1 MRLGRPAR
9 KLWHE
14 MVFLS
19 KSTTF
24 PSMVRRTLL
33 KPPVVTRFPDG
44 YMKTGSSGLPHPKDF
59 WRCHWFFRAATRH
72 IPLIFLKG
80 KRLMNSPS
88 GDLIL
93 ASLMCSKKLSDSFLY
108 CTQAQVRVH
117 VGSVH
122 VSEGDSSSPIQAVPK
137 NAVRLADQIA

>member
-1 MRLGRPAR
+1 MSPSRVYFVKDSPDHRPQLLMSSMDISSGNREMRLGRPAR

-59 WRCHWFFRAATRH
+59 WRCHWFFRAATGH
-72 IPLIFLKG
+72 IPLIF
-80 KRLMNSPS
+80 
-88 GDLIL
+88 
-93 ASLMCSKKLSDSFLY
+93 
-108 CTQAQVRVH
+108 
-117 VGSVH
+117 
-122 VSEGDSSSPIQAVPK
+122 
-137 NAVRLADQIA
+137 